1 MLRGAYGAAG
11 ANTPLVGGGAGD
23 DLRVRSRQIFGRQV
37 MLDSVV
43 AAAIRSGGPIGVSA
57 SHGWKRE
64 GDAMMVTAS
73 RGNDVYTLDDRPA
86 LDVYLERHNAPPG
99 VENDREAF
107 VNFALTRPLSTSRR
121 GQVAVRHVLA
131 TDPIGRTLRCASTV
145 PRGATV
151 WLARGDVQSTVEAA
165 GRACDEAIA
174 ALAGSP
180 LLALLLFDCTGRRA
194 VLGDVGIAQERDLIS
209 ERAGDAAVAGFY
221 SYGEIARV
229 TGVDGFHNQTVVA
242 LALG

>member
-1 MLRGAYGAAG
+1 
-11 ANTPLVGGGAGD
+11 
-23 DLRVRSRQIFGRQV
+23 
-37 MLDSVV
+37 
-43 AAAIRSGGPIGVSA
+43 
-57 SHGWKRE
+57 
-64 GDAMMVTAS
+64 
-73 RGNDVYTLDDRPA
+73 
-86 LDVYLERHNAPPG
+86 
-99 VENDREAF
+99 
-107 VNFALTRPLSTSRR
+107 
-121 GQVAVRHVLA
+121 
-131 TDPIGRTLRCASTV
+131 
-145 PRGATV
+145 
-151 WLARGDVQSTVEAA
+151 VEAA

-209 ERAGDAAVAGFY
+209 ERAGSAAVAGFY